1 MSQIGG
7 ADMMMIIIIMVVV
20 MVMILTTDHHDP
32 DNGMEGLGVVR
43 HAPSSSSCQPKSES
57 FVHHPQ
63 HKTALKRNLKIGV
76 LISNTKKQQN
86 HHILVEMDVKYY
98 LYDHKR
104 AQVLHMWVKLV
115 RNRTLRPC
123 K

>member
-1 MSQIGG
+1 
-7 ADMMMIIIIMVVV
+7 

-32 DNGMEGLGVVR
+32 DNGMEGLGVV
-43 HAPSSSSCQPKSES
+43 HHGPAPSSCQPKSES